1 MMLAS
6 NAQNVILRT
15 YLTVRIVFAPKS
27 SILNLIIICLVAFE
41 ETFEIVNL

>member
-15 YLTVRIVFAPKS
+15 YLTVLIVFAPKS
-27 SILNLIIICLVAFE
+27 SILKDKVREPAKSAL
-41 ETFEIVNL
+41 